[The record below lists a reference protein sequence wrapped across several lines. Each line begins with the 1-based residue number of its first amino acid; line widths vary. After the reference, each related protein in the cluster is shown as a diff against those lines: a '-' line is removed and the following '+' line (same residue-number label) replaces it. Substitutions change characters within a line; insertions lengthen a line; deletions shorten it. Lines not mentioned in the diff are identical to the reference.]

1 MMSQHSDDPRAS
13 RDRAVSG
20 GPGAAPGLVP
30 PQELS
35 EREQEELLGR
45 LGRGVRA
52 MFGDVL
58 LDPLPADFQRL
69 LEALDKAERGPQG
82 GVHRTP

>member
-1 MMSQHSDDPRAS
+1 MMSQHGDDPRAF

-20 GPGAAPGLVP
+20 GPGAHDVAPSP
-30 PQELS
+30 EFS

-52 MFGDVL
+52 MLGDVL

-69 LEALDKAERGPQG
+69 LEALDKAEGVAHGGRG
-82 GVHRTP
+82 RAL